1 MVTDTVTPSL
11 RPTFDSLT
19 KRYDKRNKEPGK
31 SYRATRQVNKWNRE
45 AGYNKYD
52 SRIVQEFPAG
62 PKARENALD
71 AEKRNA
77 TRLGDQLDIK
87 IHKRP
92 RP

>member
-19 KRYDKRNKEPGK
+19 KRYDKRNKEPDK
-31 SYRATRQVNKWNRE
+31 SYRATRQVNKWDRE
-45 AGYNKYD
+45 ASYNKYD

-62 PKARENALD
+62 PGARQEALE
-71 AEKRNA
+71 AEKINA
-77 TRLGDQLDIK
+77 KKLGEQLDPVK
-87 IHKRP
+87 HKRP